1 MQASFFGVG
10 SFRFTVTAWRG
21 DNTLE
26 NVTASVVVDVM
37 CVSVESDLLADAYP
51 DVACAFL
58 AFVSS
63 YSVIPA
69 VSVDALSSA
78 VSPSGRLVLAGTV
91 GPAPYDYDMQ
101 WSLTAGALATGSS
114 LESASRTRVFNEVGA
129 NEVRQTYLVLG
140 PGALTAGGT
149 YEFEL
154 SAG

>member
-1 MQASFFGVG
+1 M
-10 SFRFTVTAWRG
+10 
-21 DNTLE
+21 
-26 NVTASVVVDVM
+26 
-37 CVSVESDLLADAYP
+37 
-51 DVACAFL
+51 
-58 AFVSS
+58 SS
-63 YSVIPA
+63 YGIIPT

-114 LESASRTRVFNEVGA
+114 LESAARTSTFSEVGA

-140 PGALTAGGT
+140 AGALTAGGT

>member
-1 MQASFFGVG
+1 MLPRHIITFAFAF
-10 SFRFTVTAWRG
+10 
-21 DNTLE
+21 
-26 NVTASVVVDVM
+26 SV
-37 CVSVESDLLADAYP
+37 LA
-51 DVACAFL
+51 
-58 AFVSS
+58 SS
-63 YSVIPA
+63 YGVIPT
-69 VSVDALSSA
+69 VSVDALSST

-114 LESASRTRVFNEVGA
+114 LESAARTSIFSEVGA

-140 PGALTAGGT
+140 AGALTAGGT